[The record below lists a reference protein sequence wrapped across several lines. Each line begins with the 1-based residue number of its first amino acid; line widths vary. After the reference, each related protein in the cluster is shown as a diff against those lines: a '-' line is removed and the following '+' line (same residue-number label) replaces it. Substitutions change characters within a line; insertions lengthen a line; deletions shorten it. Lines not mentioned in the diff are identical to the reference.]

1 MLPTVDRSEYIH
13 STYQCHTITDTKPHS
28 GTVRT
33 ALVTLS
39 HSAERARPERKS
51 EETRVVMSAV
61 ACRLSSRT
69 TGDQRGGRTCV
80 TPLRHATQSTQQH
93 RSPKARVKN
102 VHDAEGQVT
111 AQVWGRPL
119 SGGRVAVVFFN
130 RGEATRNVS
139 ATFEEMGIACGME
152 TATVTVTD
160 VWSGD
165 VVSGVSS
172 PVVVP
177 AVEAHGVAF
186 LVLAPE

>member
-1 MLPTVDRSEYIH
+1 MSLWTVLASPLLV
-13 STYQCHTITDTKPHS
+13 SFNVTDPH
-28 GTVRT
+28 V
-33 ALVTLS
+33 ADPACLELVTNP
-39 HSAERARPERKS
+39 RAIAVHQDAAGRPGR
-51 EETRVVMSAV
+51 
-61 ACRLSSRT
+61 RL
-69 TGDQRGGRTCV
+69 
-80 TPLRHATQSTQQH
+80 
-93 RSPKARVKN
+93 KN

-139 ATFEEMGIACGME
+139 ATFEEMGIAGGME

-172 PVVVP
+172 PVVAP

>member
-1 MLPTVDRSEYIH
+1 MSVAV
-13 STYQCHTITDTKPHS
+13 S
-28 GTVRT
+28 GSPPELCPG
-33 ALVTLS
+33 LVWL
-39 HSAERARPERKS
+39 HVHDAIANV
-51 EETRVVMSAV
+51 EE
-61 ACRLSSRT
+61 CINHL
-69 TGDQRGGRTCV
+69 
-80 TPLRHATQSTQQH
+80 
-93 RSPKARVKN
+93 KN

-139 ATFEEMGIACGME
+139 ATFEEMGIAGGME

-172 PVVVP
+172 PVVAP

>member
-1 MLPTVDRSEYIH
+1 MNTLNTNIHVCANCSNNQYRTAVAVYGLAPYMYVVQCITLIDAPDSGQRSEIYIH

-102 VHDAEGQVT
+102 VHDAEEHNQRSRR
-111 AQVWGRPL
+111 QL
-119 SGGRVAVVFFN
+119 SHRAL
-130 RGEATRNVS
+130 T
-139 ATFEEMGIACGME
+139 
-152 TATVTVTD
+152 
-160 VWSGD
+160 
-165 VVSGVSS
+165 
-172 PVVVP
+172 
-177 AVEAHGVAF
+177 
-186 LVLAPE
+186 